1 MIQSMTGY
9 GKAITVFGDKKIQRG
24 NQIVEQQSNG
34 LIHTHRSIVS

>member
-9 GKAITVFGDKKIQRG
+9 GKQSLCSETKNQRG